1 MHWSAPAFGLGVY
14 AVALVALA
22 PATLIDARLQAASE
36 GRLRLAEARGS
47 LWSGAAW
54 IEIRDAQGRAG
65 VAKRLRWRVPPR
77 SLLRGRLLAEVELDR
92 DAKPFPVAISFSRID
107 IADAGVSVP
116 AAVLGL
122 GAPRLAA
129 LRLTGEMRVK
139 VPRLSFERGQ
149 MQGDATLQWRA
160 AGSALTPISPL
171 GDYEVRFKAAGPAV
185 HAALRT
191 LEGPL
196 QLDGKGTWSDGA
208 PPSYLVTA
216 LVPAQHREQLAPLL
230 GLIAVERGAGRFE
243 LSSSKMAF
251 GP

>member
-1 MHWSAPAFGLGVY
+1 
-14 AVALVALA
+14 
-22 PATLIDARLQAASE
+22 
-36 GRLRLAEARGS
+36 
-47 LWSGAAW
+47 
-54 IEIRDAQGRAG
+54 
-65 VAKRLRWRVPPR
+65 
-77 SLLRGRLLAEVELDR
+77 LLRGRLLAEVELDR

-160 AGSALTPISPL
+160 AGSALAPISPL